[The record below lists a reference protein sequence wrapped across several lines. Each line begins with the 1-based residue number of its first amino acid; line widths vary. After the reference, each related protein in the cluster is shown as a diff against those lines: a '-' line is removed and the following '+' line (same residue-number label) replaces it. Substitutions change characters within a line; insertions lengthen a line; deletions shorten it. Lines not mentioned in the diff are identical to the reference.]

1 MKLPVALSWD
11 EQLAL
16 FKSRGMTVTDND
28 IDKIKNI
35 SYYRLKEFARP
46 LSTVSKNNDEISISY
61 IIGCFIPK
69 YPDIID
75 SLIPSILT

>member
-28 IDKIKNI
+28 IDKIDM
-35 SYYRLKEFARP
+35 S
-46 LSTVSKNNDEISISY
+46 
-61 IIGCFIPK
+61 
-69 YPDIID
+69 
-75 SLIPSILT
+75 